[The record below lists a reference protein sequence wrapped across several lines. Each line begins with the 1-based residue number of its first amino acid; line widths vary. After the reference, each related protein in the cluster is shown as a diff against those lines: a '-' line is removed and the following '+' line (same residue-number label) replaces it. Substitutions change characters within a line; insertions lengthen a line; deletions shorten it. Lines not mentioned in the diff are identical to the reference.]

1 MTFNRKG
8 YAAAKRKGYR
18 SGLEI
23 KIQEQ
28 LKELGEPF
36 QYEAIKI
43 EWEDLKYR
51 KYTPD
56 FILRN
61 NIIVETKGLFTAEDR
76 RKHLLVKEQH
86 ENVEIRFVF
95 ESSKRRLSKISKT
108 TYADWCN
115 KHGFK
120 YADKEIPAGWFK
132 EVSKA
137 EVKYPLIIKYPHK
150 RKDSDDSI

>member
-18 SGLEI
+18 SGLEV
-23 KIQEQ
+23 KIQDQ
-28 LKELGEPF
+28 LKERKQKF

-56 FILRN
+56 FILSN
-61 NIIVETKGLFTAEDR
+61 GIIVETKGLFTATDR
-76 RKHLLVKEQH
+76 RKHLLIKEQH
-86 ENVEIRFVF
+86 DGIEIRFVF

-120 YADKEIPAGWFK
+120 FADREIPEEWLKETFKKEI
-132 EVSKA
+132 V
-137 EVKYPLIIKYPHK
+137 YPLIIKYPRK